1 MHTSIQVFVI
11 KFLVIFCKFNSKVF
25 IYLFIYHLNKKV
37 VFFLNNENQFFYF
50 IKTIEIVQTTLIFY
64 LTPAKL

>member
-37 VFFLNNENQFFYF
+37 VFFLIMKINFYLF

>member
-1 MHTSIQVFVI
+1 MHKSIQVFVI

-37 VFFLNNENQFFYF
+37 VFFLIMKINFYLF

>member
-1 MHTSIQVFVI
+1 MHKSIQVFVI

-25 IYLFIYHLNKKV
+25 IYLFIIWIRK
-37 VFFLNNENQFFYF
+37 FFFFNNENQFFYF